1 MNKNSLYL
9 YTNRNTE
16 TCIWYYKGKAMTS
29 YNLKSFQ
36 FMAELHNIIHESLDT
51 SLDTKETLEGVKMLV
66 SLEGKPA
73 EL

>member
-1 MNKNSLYL
+1 
-9 YTNRNTE
+9 
-16 TCIWYYKGKAMTS
+16 MTS